1 MFLRTRGS
9 ADALSYLNNSNN
21 NSFLTNHVGLYQ
33 WVLDQKQDIAQWS
46 KDLVGRYPV
55 FDLKPS
61 NTNPCGLLGMNYCYC
76 YCYSNKIMHQQTR
89 VLPRVLLGT
98 FLFIVKRLSYF
109 SLSLTLHVRLRKPN
123 SIRIRRRIWC
133 SHDSFVVI
141 FAVRDNDN
149 EAIVTVKARQLTKAS
164 SRFQIFTKY
173 SYSTSVS
180 LRLIVPVISPIF
192 HSSAILFLVIIS

>member
-123 SIRIRRRIWC
+123 SIRIRRRIWY

>member
-9 ADALSYLNNSNN
+9 ADALSYFNNSNN

-76 YCYSNKIMHQQTR
+76 YSNKIMHQQTR

-123 SIRIRRRIWC
+123 SIRIRRRIWY